1 MNIFFFSQ
9 ASNFLLNI
17 RHTSQRLNERHG
29 TKTYI
34 FLTYIFLDV
43 NDNGVIVEKDHFKQ
57 MSWSHINTTLIFLKH
72 LNGLY
77 FLGKV

>member
-34 FLTYIFLDV
+34 FLDV
-43 NDNGVIVEKDHFKQ
+43 NDNGVSVEKDHFKQ
-57 MSWSHINTTLIFLKH
+57 MSWSHINATLIFLKH